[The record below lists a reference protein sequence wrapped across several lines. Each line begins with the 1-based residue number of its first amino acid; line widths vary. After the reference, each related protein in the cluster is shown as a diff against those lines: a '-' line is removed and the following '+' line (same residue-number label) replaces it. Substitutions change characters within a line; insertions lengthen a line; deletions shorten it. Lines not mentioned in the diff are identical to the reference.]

1 MDLMQ
6 SAKLLIGNAIIY
18 ISLVL
23 LKQNGNCL
31 TVLALTKILFFS
43 FHLFI
48 RSTPAPKGECPEVDG
63 CELMPPLTKGLHRTL
78 AA

>member
-1 MDLMQ
+1 MDLKQ
-6 SAKLLIGNAIIY
+6 SAKLLIENAVIY

-23 LKQNGNCL
+23 LKQNGNRL
-31 TVLALTKILFFS
+31 TVLVLREILFFS

-63 CELMPPLTKGLHRTL
+63 CELMPFLQKDFTEL
-78 AA
+78 